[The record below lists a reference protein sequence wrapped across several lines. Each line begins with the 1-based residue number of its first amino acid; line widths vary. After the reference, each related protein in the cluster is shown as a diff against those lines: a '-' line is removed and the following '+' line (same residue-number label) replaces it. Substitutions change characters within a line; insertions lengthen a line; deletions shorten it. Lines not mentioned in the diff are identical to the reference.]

1 MFVKES
7 MSLTGYASL
16 VRRLRRCQEEFF
28 RAMIDPREG
37 KDHRLL
43 HLIGDRLALESAVD
57 AATHEIL
64 DVDEG
69 ME

>member
-7 MSLTGYASL
+7 MSLTGYACL
-16 VRRLRRCQEEFF
+16 VRRLRRCQEEYF
-28 RAMIDPREG
+28 RALIDPVEG

-57 AATHEIL
+57 SATRGIL
-64 DVDEG
+64 DDGEG
-69 ME
+69 LA